1 VRPFTDEKTTIE
13 QESSSTDS
21 QVVAAAAPPP
31 DDQPRDRP
39 TPSNYYFSRISVT
52 DYVPATVQTKLV
64 VGAPG
69 DKYEQ
74 EADAMADKVMSMTSS
89 VQKQEELVQEKAE
102 NPDRPVAETLQRQ
115 NEEDGTVHLQPIAE
129 TIQRQT
135 EEDATVHLKP
145 LAQTVQRKEIEGVVH
160 LKPLANQVSPIIQQN
175 LKDSTLISR
184 KGDSAFT
191 ASDSIETRLKSGKGG
206 GQPLPNETR
215 DFMDSRFSND
225 FSGVKVHTGPD
236 AVQLSKELGAQAFT
250 HGEDIYFNSGK
261 YSPHTDEGKKLLAHE
276 LTHTIQQT
284 GPKIKTKP
292 LKTSPKQNRV
302 QRQKTF
308 AKSDIAPANQ
318 EISQLKGSGKI
329 LTKPAEEKDEKDSAK
344 PTETPDKDKQKPQD
358 QNKGNGDAGSGK
370 EQQSQPDETGGTGDT
385 ATKAD
390 KSDTTA
396 EGKTA
401 QDGGGQDTEG
411 GTAAKEGDAGSGGDV
426 TGEGSPSADVAFEA
440 IDVSQDPDRKA
451 PDSPEADPAFQAV
464 IKQTE
469 GVSTQYTQHPAPEK
483 KAAEAQQAA
492 VDPKQQERDAQA
504 TKVEQ
509 TSQQKTKAF
518 DRASFE
524 KAILDKV
531 GIAVP
536 KNLKEADNFSKQNK
550 LGEVKGQLTKT
561 VEQNKQEAAGGLPQ
575 ANQTPPDPSA
585 EQPKATA
592 PIPDVTQD
600 VGKEQPTV
608 EADKA
613 VPKEKSEQEIEKPLE
628 QTAENLD
635 QTFGEIQPKLV
646 VGAPGDK
653 YEVEADQM
661 AERVMA
667 MPEQKTAQ
675 PEESASY
682 ETESNPAN
690 SDSQPQ
696 IQNQIEPIAQAE
708 NATSVDD
715 TESEE
720 LLAGSIQR
728 VQLFVQRKE
737 ALEAQS
743 VQQPEKAVPLNQERL
758 GTWGEAGGS
767 QAITALKDAKKNT
780 TEGSKKYRQQEEG
793 QLTTA
798 KGEALGEADK
808 TNQEMFS
815 DRDASMKEV
824 GASQEQTKTED
835 EQKREKVTADI
846 DKIYKQTKESVDAR
860 LKKLDEDVNK
870 EFERGAKSAKQK
882 FESYVKQ
889 RMDAYKDKRYS
900 GLVGKGKWLY
910 DKFKGMPNEV
920 NKFYEEGKETYIDEM
935 KKSIS
940 TIATIVETG
949 LNEAKELVDKG
960 RQEVNVY
967 VQSLPEDL
975 KQVGADSAANIQ
987 SQFDSLEQSVKDKQN
1002 QLVDSLAQKY
1012 QTELQELDKR
1022 IDKLKE
1028 ENKGLVD
1035 KALQAI
1041 AALAKAIIKA
1051 VLTPIKAIL
1060 EALIGDMASKVID
1073 AIIDDPIKFM
1083 KDLFKGIGDGIKN
1096 FASNIGKHLLN
1107 GLTTWLFGNIGAELK
1122 LPEKFDLKG
1131 FLDILLQVLGLTK
1144 DYIFGL
1150 VEQILGTN
1158 VVELIKFIIEFML
1171 KNGADSL
1178 KILWD
1183 LVKMIGEVGIEAI
1196 MFLITEGVDAI
1207 TSLPETV
1214 QNALKSFGG
1223 IEPILGFAENLIGS
1237 LGEGVLELVGGLA
1250 KGAKFLFDFFSTLFT
1265 QGISATWVLLKS
1277 SLGTLKEMLM
1287 GEITTMLI
1295 MEVVQKGIMWLIS
1308 ILVPGAGV
1316 LKAAK
1321 AIFDVIK
1328 FFIEKKDEVK
1338 AFVDS
1343 ILTTLKSI
1351 INGDIGAM
1359 AKGIEDALA
1368 KAIPT
1373 VLGFLAS
1380 LLGIGGIP
1388 AKIKK
1393 FFTKL
1398 REPITKIVNGI
1409 FSKATAFFKGIGKT
1423 AKKGYKRAKTAVK
1436 KGYNK
1441 AKTAVKKG
1449 YNKAKTA
1456 VKKGYNKAKTAVK
1469 KGYNKAK
1476 TAVKKGYSKA
1486 KTAVKNTFQGGQKDK
1501 DKKKGKPIKDNPK
1514 ARIKEAFKEIQGLAK
1529 NTRDPEKIKNHL
1541 SGISSKNK
1549 LDKLKLNKKGKLQYQ
1564 IVGNTK
1570 LIKAQRQAEAGA
1582 SLLPLP
1588 GVANEGFQ
1596 QYEKFTAVQL
1606 KNANPWEDRKNK
1618 VTIKVTGGKK
1628 KANFTLTGKLLAQNQ
1643 DIKKVSAKLKEIIKN
1658 EIDYKSVS
1666 KTLPGLKEKYQLK
1679 SLTASG
1685 LNKDKSEYQIVGEA
1699 SPQGATKAQREA
1711 ISGPANAIA
1720 TDGVEEAIQR
1730 SAGKGQELTSTV
1742 REPMENAFGF
1752 DFGRVRIH
1760 DDTEGDRLSR
1770 SLEARAF
1777 TSGEDIFFRQGAYA
1791 PNSPSGKKLLAHE
1804 LTHVVQQSS
1813 EAIASS
1819 GNPFFTR
1826 TAQRVSEGVPH
1837 FVQRQAEETE
1847 DNNSTETEN
1856 ANKEA
1861 TKAQIKAVGMGL
1873 AAKAVSYGID
1883 RAFSSSGK
1891 PTIKESLNGN
1901 KFTLKVSVSKPQK
1914 QEEAEQEEK
1923 EKESVKAEEEQLAL
1937 PNELVQDI
1945 VGLIQ
1950 KIVNQAPQ
1958 PDIVQK
1964 KLDKVRAD
1972 FNLEGLQV
1980 VSTATIGSSFTY
1992 DIRIKGNAQNPVKN
2006 AKEVSQGI
2014 DNMGSQGGT
2023 LIDMAVGWAVD
2034 KAFEKVGKAFKSK
2047 SSKPAA
2053 EKSGGEKAK
2062 DDTPEPPEEVKP
2074 EEVKNQPPT
2083 EKEKAVTEE
2092 GKDTGTSASKQ
2103 KGEAA
2108 KTPLTV
2114 NTEIK
2119 RIDTATVE
2127 VSVRA
2132 NPQQQKKE
2140 GASSSEKSES

>member
-1 VRPFTDEKTTIE
+1 MSVQATPQIQKSVTPIPPVATNAGLGNVRSFTDEKTALE
-13 QESSSTDS
+13 QESSSTES
-21 QVVAAAAPPP
+21 QVVAAALPPP
-31 DDQPRDRP
+31 EKPSDRP
-39 TPSNYYFSRISVT
+39 ITSNYNFSRISVT

-89 VQKQEELVQEKAE
+89 VQKQEELVQEKPE
-102 NPDRPVAETLQRQ
+102 NPDQTVAETLQRQ
-115 NEEDGTVHLQPIAE
+115 KEEDGTVHLQPIAK

-145 LAQTVQRKEIEGVVH
+145 VAETIQRKEIEGVVH
-160 LKPLANQVSPIIQQN
+160 LKPLANQVSPTIQQN

-225 FSGVKVHTGPD
+225 FSGVKVHTGSD

-292 LKTSPKQNRV
+292 LKTSHKQNRV
-302 QRQKTF
+302 QRQKTV
-308 AKSDIAPANQ
+308 AESKIAPVNQ

-358 QNKGNGDAGSGK
+358 QNKGNADAGSGK
-370 EQQSQPDETGGTGDT
+370 EQQSQPDKTSDT

-390 KSDTTA
+390 KSETTA

-401 QDGGGQDTEG
+401 QEGGGKDAEG
-411 GTAAKEGDAGSGGDV
+411 GTAAKEGDAGDV

-440 IDVSQDPDRKA
+440 INVSQDPNRKA

-469 GVSTQYTQHPAPEK
+469 GVSTQYTQHPAPDK
-483 KAAEAQQAA
+483 KATEAQQAA
-492 VDPKQQERDAQA
+492 VDPKKQERDAQA

-524 KAILDKV
+524 KAILDKL

-536 KNLKEADNFSKQNK
+536 KNLKEADNFSKTNK
-550 LGEVKGQLTKT
+550 LGEVKGQLTQT

-575 ANQTPPDPSA
+575 ANKSEPNPDA
-585 EQPKATA
+585 EQSKPTA
-592 PIPDVTQD
+592 PIPDVAQD
-600 VGKEQPTV
+600 VGKQQQTV

-635 QTFGEIQPKLV
+635 KTFGEIQPKLV

-675 PEESASY
+675 PEESARY
-682 ETESNPAN
+682 GTESNPAN

-696 IQNQIEPIAQAE
+696 IQNQIEPIAKAE
-708 NATSVDD
+708 NATFVDNA
-715 TESEE
+715 ESEE

-728 VQLFVQRKE
+728 VQLFIQRKE

-780 TEGSKKYRQQEEG
+780 TEGSKEYRQQEEG

-798 KGEALGEADK
+798 KGEAVGEADK

-835 EQKREKVTADI
+835 EQKREKITADI
-846 DKIYKQTKESVDAR
+846 DKIYKQTKDSVDAR
-860 LKKLDEDVNK
+860 LKKLDNDVDK

-882 FESYVKQ
+882 FEGYVKQ

-900 GLVGKGKWLY
+900 GFWGPGKWLK
-910 DKFKGMPNEV
+910 DKFMGMPDEV
-920 NKFYEEGKETYIDEM
+920 NKFYEEGKQTYIDEM

-940 TIATIVETG
+940 TIASIVETG

-975 KQVGADSAANIQ
+975 KQVGAESAANIQ

-1002 QLVDSLAQKY
+1002 QLVDSLVQKY
-1012 QTELQELDKR
+1012 QTELQKLDKR

-1035 KALQAI
+1035 KALQAL

-1107 GLTTWLFGNIGAELK
+1107 GLATWLFGNIGAELK
-1122 LPEKFDLKG
+1122 LPKEFDLKG
-1131 FLDILLQVLGLTK
+1131 FLDILLQILGLTK

-1158 VVELIKFIIEFML
+1158 VVELIKFIIDFML

-1196 MFLITEGVDAI
+1196 MFLIREGVDAI

-1308 ILVPGAGV
+1308 ILIPGAGV

-1388 AKIKK
+1388 SKIKN

-1409 FSKATAFFKGIGKT
+1409 FSKATAFFKGIAKT
-1423 AKKGYKRAKTAVK
+1423 AKKGYKRAKKAVK
-1436 KGYNK
+1436 RGF
-1441 AKTAVKKG
+1441 KK
-1449 YNKAKTA
+1449 
-1456 VKKGYNKAKTAVK
+1456 
-1469 KGYNKAK
+1469 
-1476 TAVKKGYSKA
+1476 
-1486 KTAVKNTFQGGQKDK
+1486 VKNKVKGVFKGGKNSKNTRTDK
-1501 DKKKGKPIKDNPK
+1501 TKNKQPKDNAN
-1514 ARIKEAFKEIQGLAK
+1514 ARIKAASTAAGTAAK
-1529 NTRDPEKIKNHL
+1529 NTRDPERVKSQL
-1541 SGISSKNK
+1541 SGIASKHK
-1549 LDKLKLNKKGKLQYQ
+1549 LDKLTLKKRGRKKYE
-1564 IVGNTK
+1564 IIGNTK
-1570 LIKAQRQAEAGA
+1570 QIKVQRLAETGA
-1582 SLLPLP
+1582 NLLPLK
-1588 GVANEGFQ
+1588 VASRGFKQ
-1596 QYEKFTAVQL
+1596 SGSLTNVQL
-1606 KNANPWEDRKNK
+1606 KKENPWQNQKNK
-1618 VTIKVTGGKK
+1618 VIVKNKVKGSKK
-1628 KANFTLTGKLLAQNQ
+1628 KANFILTAKLISQS
-1643 DIKKVSAKLKEIIKN
+1643 DILKKVATKLKKLVKEKIN
-1658 EIDYKSVS
+1658 YKSVKKS
-1666 KTLPGLKEKYQLK
+1666 LPALKKQYELK
-1679 SLTASG
+1679 SLTATP
-1685 LNKDKSEYQIVGEA
+1685 LNRDNTKYQIVGETPPEK
-1699 SPQGATKAQREA
+1699 STNAQRSA
-1711 ISGPANAIA
+1711 MPGASHIDAG
-1720 TDGVEEAIQR
+1720 GVEATIQR
-1730 SAGKGQELTSTV
+1730 SQGKGQELAPTV
-1742 REPMENAFGF
+1742 REPMEDAFGF

-1760 DDTEGDRLSR
+1760 ADTEGDRLSR

-1777 TSGEDIFFRQGAYA
+1777 TTGEDIFFRQGAYA
-1791 PNSPSGKKLLAHE
+1791 PDSPSGKKLLAHE

-1813 EAIASS
+1813 EPVASS

-1837 FVQRQAEETE
+1837 FVQRQTE
-1847 DNNSTETEN
+1847 ANSPS
-1856 ANKEA
+1856 
-1861 TKAQIKAVGMGL
+1861 V
-1873 AAKAVSYGID
+1873 
-1883 RAFSSSGK
+1883 K
-1891 PTIKESLNGN
+1891 PTFNERFKGEKL
-1901 KFTLKVSVSKPQK
+1901 TLKVSLTKQQGQQK
-1914 QEEAEQEEK
+1914 KKGPAA
-1923 EKESVKAEEEQLAL
+1923 AEEHAL
-1937 PNELVQDI
+1937 GDELVHDI
-1945 VGLIQ
+1945 LGLIQ
-1950 KIVNQAPQ
+1950 QIVNQDPQ
-1958 PDIVQK
+1958 PDTVQK

-1972 FNLEGLQV
+1972 FDLDVVKV

-1992 DIRIKGNAQNPVKN
+1992 DIRIKGNPQKPDKN
-2006 AKEVSQGI
+2006 AKEVSQDI
-2014 DNMGSQGGT
+2014 DKMGSQGGT
-2023 LIDMAVGWAVD
+2023 LIDMAVGWGVD

-2047 SSKPAA
+2047 SSKPATEQA
-2053 EKSGGEKAK
+2053 GKGEKAK
-2062 DDTPEPPEEVKP
+2062 GATPEPPEKVKP
-2074 EEVKNQPPT
+2074 EELKNKPPT
-2083 EKEKAVTEE
+2083 EKDKAVTEE

-2108 KTPLTV
+2108 KKPLSV
-2114 NTEIK
+2114 NTQIK

-2127 VSVRA
+2127 VTVRA
-2132 NPQQQKKE
+2132 DPQQKKD
-2140 GASSSEKSES
+2140 GASSQGKSES